1 MNLTIE
7 SLKESNEFL
16 KILSENLNSAIFI
29 VDNQA
34 KVQHFNHTTLD
45 VFFQSPE
52 NMLHQYCG
60 NAIGCIHP
68 WEENT
73 DCGKT
78 SYCHQCHLRK
88 GIINAVTKKEAVV
101 KEVLEREFVFEGKK
115 VKKYFHFSVK
125 HALLN
130 GKKMAL
136 IIIDDLTELE
146 EKKRFAEEKNLAMQ
160 QELLLA
166 SQIQHNLMPHD
177 VPSFLGLQIATLY
190 HPMQELGG
198 DFYDF
203 IDLPHF
209 SQRGIFI
216 SDVSGHGVSAALI
229 TSMVKTLVDNAGENK
244 TSPSLLFSYLN
255 KKLIDKTSENF
266 LTAFYGVYNEK
277 DKTLTYAGAGHPF
290 PFLIR
295 KGEIISLES
304 RAMVLGVFDL
314 IDFEEKTLALQKRD
328 RILFYTDGLTE
339 AYNSQNQPFSSKL
352 KNLLL
357 DLDKKPLDDF
367 LNTLFLHWI
376 QHQKGR
382 KVEDDLCMVV
392 FDVLD

>member
-1 MNLTIE
+1 MDLAIE

-16 KILSENLNSAIFI
+16 KILSENLNSAVFI

-68 WEENT
+68 WEEKT

-78 SYCHQCHLRK
+78 SYCHKCHLRK
-88 GIINAVTKKEAVV
+88 GIINAVTQEEAVV
-101 KEVLEREFVFEGKK
+101 KEVLEREFVFNGKK
-115 VKKYFHFSVK
+115 VKKYFYFSVK
-125 HALLN
+125 HAFLN
-130 GKKMAL
+130 GKVMAL

-166 SQIQHNLMPHD
+166 SQIQKNLMPHD

-203 IDLPHF
+203 MDMPHS

-229 TSMVKTLVDNAGENK
+229 TSMVKALLDNAGENK
-244 TSPSLLFSYLN
+244 KSPSLLFSYLN
-255 KKLIDKTSENF
+255 NKLMDKTSENF
-266 LTAFYGVYNEK
+266 LTAFYGVYNER

-295 KGEIISLES
+295 EGKIIALES
-304 RAMVLGVFDL
+304 RAMVLGVFDA
-314 IDFEEKTLALQKRD
+314 IGFEEKKPC
-328 RILFYTDGLTE
+328 F
-339 AYNSQNQPFSSKL
+339 
-352 KNLLL
+352 
-357 DLDKKPLDDF
+357 KK
-367 LNTLFLHWI
+367 
-376 QHQKGR
+376 G
-382 KVEDDLCMVV
+382 
-392 FDVLD
+392 